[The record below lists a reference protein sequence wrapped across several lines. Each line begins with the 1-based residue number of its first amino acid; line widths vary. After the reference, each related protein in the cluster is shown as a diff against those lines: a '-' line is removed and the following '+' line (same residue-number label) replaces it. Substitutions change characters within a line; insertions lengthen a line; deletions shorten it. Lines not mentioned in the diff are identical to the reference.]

1 MVPSSIANKGNRS
14 GRPLKGEHSLKRVF
28 LGVFRGLREIPL
40 KGPKKA

>member
-1 MVPSSIANKGNRS
+1 VVIEG
-14 GRPLKGEHSLKRVF
+14 LKRGF